1 MTSMDEMTIDELE
14 QEIEMWLD
22 GIEDTLS
29 HRCYPEH
36 SMTGVRAIQLD
47 VRKHL
52 AWIDRALLEIE
63 ARFRKLTEMKADL
76 PPDTEALRIYME

>member
-1 MTSMDEMTIDELE
+1 MSMTNMDKMTIEELE
-14 QEIEMWLD
+14 QEIEMWFD

-29 HRCYPEH
+29 NRCYPEH
-36 SMTGVRAIQLD
+36 SRTGVRAIQLD

-63 ARFRKLTEMKADL
+63 VRSIQAVSVKETEQVL
-76 PPDTEALRIYME
+76 EHNER